1 MRYINTSKTSLISKT
16 EWHGHGKFLS
26 SETDLKFKKMERIW
40 SRISSKHDSKTTIV
54 SRTNYDSDEHIKL
67 NTFTC
72 FFPTLQ
78 YPNISLKQE
87 IT

>member
-1 MRYINTSKTSLISKT
+1 MRYINTSKTYLISKT
-16 EWHGHGKFLS
+16 ELHGHGKFLS
-26 SETDLKFKKMERIW
+26 SETYLKFKKMKRIW
-40 SRISSKHDSKTTIV
+40 SRISSKHNSKTTTV

>member
-26 SETDLKFKKMERIW
+26 SETDLKFKKMKRIW

-54 SRTNYDSDEHIKL
+54 SRTMIPM
-67 NTFTC
+67 NT
-72 FFPTLQ
+72 
-78 YPNISLKQE
+78 
-87 IT
+87 